1 MKTFEVTQDY
11 DPKTFADFIYD
22 FLPEDYSPKKQQA
35 YFDYTNIEEGY
46 KLGTCKSLNLDVYE
60 FRTKSKRDPR
70 VTLTREVVSLMKKY
84 GYNQNALVVFYS
96 SKSHN
101 WRLSLITTDYEVVN
115 DKVKPLYSN
124 PRRFSF
130 RLGAECKA
138 AVL

>member
-84 GYNQNALVVFYS
+84 GYNIVVDSSIKNSVNQFTFTENRVKNMIKYS
-96 SKSHN
+96 FQ
-101 WRLSLITTDYEVVN
+101 EVGKN
-115 DKVKPLYSN
+115 IPS
-124 PRRFSF
+124 
-130 RLGAECKA
+130 
-138 AVL
+138 